1 MSTTCPAC
9 SPRKNHIFNEVDSK
23 NHIRSACRCALFDK
37 VKIGVFPGILNSTA
51 GITECIRKTAL
62 RVFVWVWVTGLA
74 YGLLASGE
82 LEVEAAAFE
91 HDQGDEVAEVPVAV
105 AHLDG
110 GLDLVVDGLQA
121 SVG

>member
-1 MSTTCPAC
+1 M
-9 SPRKNHIFNEVDSK
+9 
-23 NHIRSACRCALFDK
+23 
-37 VKIGVFPGILNSTA
+37 
-51 GITECIRKTAL
+51 AL
-62 RVFVWVWVTGLA
+62 RVFVWVWVPGLA

-110 GLDLVVDGLQA
+110 GLDLVVCFVKFLWAVSAFLLVRLSGCF
-121 SVG
+121 

>member
-1 MSTTCPAC
+1 M
-9 SPRKNHIFNEVDSK
+9 
-23 NHIRSACRCALFDK
+23 
-37 VKIGVFPGILNSTA
+37 
-51 GITECIRKTAL
+51 
-62 RVFVWVWVTGLA
+62 WVPGLA

-91 HDQGDEVAEVPVAV
+91 HDQSDEVAEVPVAV

>member
-1 MSTTCPAC
+1 M
-9 SPRKNHIFNEVDSK
+9 
-23 NHIRSACRCALFDK
+23 
-37 VKIGVFPGILNSTA
+37 
-51 GITECIRKTAL
+51 
-62 RVFVWVWVTGLA
+62 WVPGLA

-91 HDQGDEVAEVPVAV
+91 HDQSDEVAEVPVAV

-110 GLDLVVDGLQA
+110 GLDLVADGLQA

>member
-1 MSTTCPAC
+1 MGHGNAE
-9 SPRKNHIFNEVDSK
+9 KW
-23 NHIRSACRCALFDK
+23 LF
-37 VKIGVFPGILNSTA
+37 GCLCGCGSL
-51 GITECIRKTAL
+51 
-62 RVFVWVWVTGLA
+62 VWLTG
-74 YGLLASGE
+74 YWRPGE

>member
-1 MSTTCPAC
+1 M
-9 SPRKNHIFNEVDSK
+9 
-23 NHIRSACRCALFDK
+23 
-37 VKIGVFPGILNSTA
+37 
-51 GITECIRKTAL
+51 AL
-62 RVFVWVWVTGLA
+62 RVFVWVWVPGLA

-91 HDQGDEVAEVPVAV
+91 HDQGDEVAEVPVTV
-105 AHLDG
+105 ADLDG

>member
-1 MSTTCPAC
+1 M
-9 SPRKNHIFNEVDSK
+9 NHIFNEVDSK
-23 NHIRSACRCALFDK
+23 NHVRSACRCALFDK

-62 RVFVWVWVTGLA
+62 RVFVWVWVPGLA

-105 AHLDG
+105 ADLDG
-110 GLDLVVDGLQA
+110 GLDLVVDGLEPG
-121 SVG
+121 VG

>member
-1 MSTTCPAC
+1 M
-9 SPRKNHIFNEVDSK
+9 
-23 NHIRSACRCALFDK
+23 FDK

-62 RVFVWVWVTGLA
+62 RGFGWVWVPGLA

>member
-1 MSTTCPAC
+1 M
-9 SPRKNHIFNEVDSK
+9 
-23 NHIRSACRCALFDK
+23 
-37 VKIGVFPGILNSTA
+37 
-51 GITECIRKTAL
+51 AL
-62 RVFVWVWVTGLA
+62 RVFVWVGVPGLA

-91 HDQGDEVAEVPVAV
+91 HDQGDEVAEGPVAV

>member
-1 MSTTCPAC
+1 M
-9 SPRKNHIFNEVDSK
+9 
-23 NHIRSACRCALFDK
+23 RSACRCALFDK

-91 HDQGDEVAEVPVAV
+91 HDQGDEVAEVPVTV
-105 AHLDG
+105 ADLDG